1 MMILIG
7 SGSTQFYRLEASK
20 GFEAFGNSCL
30 SGNSD
35 NSRREEASGSEPSNW
50 EIMILGVD
58 WMKKH
63 TPVTFDFN
71 DNTLTIFRKGQQ
83 LVLKGLT
90 E

>member
-50 EIMILGVD
+50 EI
-58 WMKKH
+58 
-63 TPVTFDFN
+63 TT
-71 DNTLTIFRKGQQ
+71 
-83 LVLKGLT
+83 
-90 E
+90 